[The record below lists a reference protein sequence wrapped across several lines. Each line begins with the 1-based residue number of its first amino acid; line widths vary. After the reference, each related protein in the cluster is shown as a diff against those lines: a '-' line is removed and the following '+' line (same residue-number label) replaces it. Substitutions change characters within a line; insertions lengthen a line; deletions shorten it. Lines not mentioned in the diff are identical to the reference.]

1 MSVPFT
7 LMTWNVENLF
17 RPGSGGSSGP
27 RDQGTY
33 EAKLAYLTSVIGGV
47 RPDVIT
53 LQEVGGVDALE
64 DLRARVADTT
74 AFSFGHVAVSKHPDA
89 RGIRVAL
96 LSRAPLHDVRQI
108 VDFPPLGLDRVPD
121 VDGGFLTRLGRG
133 ALQATVR
140 LDGAGSGHE
149 IRVLTTHL
157 KSKLLT
163 FPNGRRFPEDE
174 DERARGVGFALM
186 RRTGEAVALRVHLNA
201 AMTAEPTVP
210 TVLAGD
216 LNDEA
221 EAVTTGLLSGP
232 EDGDVQRPDQGDQVR
247 LYNLADRLPPA
258 RRYSRLFRKRR
269 ELIDHLLISREL
281 VFDLR
286 QVDSLVEGL
295 ESIDESVRSRRDA
308 VVPDHAPLFARFDLP

>member
-1 MSVPFT
+1 MPPFT
-7 LMTWNVENLF
+7 IMTWNVENLF
-17 RPGSGGSSGP
+17 RPGSGGTSGP

-33 EAKLAYLTSVIGGV
+33 DAKLAYLASVIGGV
-47 RPDVIT
+47 RPDVLA
-53 LQEVGGVDALE
+53 LQEVGGTDALG
-64 DLRARVADTT
+64 DLRHKLGVFEHA
-74 AFSFGHVAVSKHPDA
+74 AVSAHPDA

-96 LSRAPLHDVRQI
+96 LSRAPLSDVRHI
-108 VDFPPLGLDRVPD
+108 SDFPAAGLDRIPD
-121 VDGGFLTRLGRG
+121 VDGGFLTGPGRG

-140 LDGAGSGHE
+140 LGEGHRV
-149 IRVLTTHL
+149 RVLTAHL

-163 FPNGRRFPEDE
+163 FPGGRRFPEDE

-201 AMTAEPTVP
+201 AMAGDPTVP
-210 TVLAGD
+210 TVLTGD

-221 EAVTTGLLSGP
+221 EAVTTGLLTGP
-232 EDGDVQRPDQGDQVR
+232 DDGDVQRPDQGDQVR

-258 RRYSRLFRKRR
+258 RRYSRLYRKRR

-295 ESIDESVRSRRDA
+295 ESIDESVKSRRDA
-308 VVPDHAPLFARFDLP
+308 TVPDHAPLFARFELP